1 MGAFVCITIC
11 PAAHTPAP
19 VGGAP
24 VMVRTG
30 KVAEACDR
38 SVIPLKVFVPLK
50 VLFPLFCA

>member
-1 MGAFVCITIC
+1 ML
-11 PAAHTPAP
+11 AP

-30 KVAEACDR
+30 KVAEADDR
-38 SVIPLKVFVPLK
+38 SVFPVKVFVPLK